1 MALREIVLVGEDVL
15 RKKSRPVTKFDKRL
29 HSLIEDM
36 RETLELAK
44 GTGLAAPQVGILRR
58 VIIIDIGEGIM
69 EFINPE
75 IIAKEGIQEFV
86 EGCLSVPGKRGN
98 TIRPAK
104 VTVKYQDRHGEE
116 LLMEGEEI
124 LAIAFCH
131 EIDHLNGVLYTDI
144 VVGDIWEVE
153 E

>member
-1 MALREIVLVGEDVL
+1 MALREIVLTGEDVL
-15 RKKSRPVTKFDKRL
+15 RKKSRPVTKFNNRL
-29 HSLIEDM
+29 HSLLDDM
-36 RETLELAK
+36 IETLEFAV

-58 VIIIDIGEGIM
+58 AIIIDIGEGVM

-75 IIAKEGIQEFV
+75 IIAEEGIQEFV
-86 EGCLSVPGKRGN
+86 EGCLSVPGKRGD

-104 VTVKYQDRHGEE
+104 VTVRYQDRFGEE
-116 LLMEGEEI
+116 CTMDGDEL

-131 EIDHLNGVLYTDI
+131 EIDHLNGILYTDI
-144 VVGDIWEVE
+144 VIGDLWEVE